1 MNLSFIKSTESDW
14 QIVQSIIK
22 EAVDTTNGLYI
33 ADTDEK
39 AIIKLIDTTELYLAK
54 EGDQPVGVIAYSM
67 TDPGVAYVEEVVVK
81 PQFKG
86 KGYGNQAMQWLTH
99 HLKDLKKITLVTHPH
114 NTPAIRLYLKNG
126 FKIVKWNDN
135 FFGDGQPR
143 ITLDKVIS
151 E

>member
-14 QIVQSIIK
+14 QTVQAILQ

-33 ADTDEK
+33 AHTSQE
-39 AIIKLIDTTELYLAK
+39 AIIKLINTCELYLIK
-54 EGDQPVGVIAYSM
+54 EAEVPVGVIAYSM
-67 TDPGVAYVEEVVVK
+67 EDKEVAYVEEVVVK

-86 KGYGNQAMQWLTH
+86 KGYGHQAMQWLTN
-99 HLKDLKKITLVTHPH
+99 HLKDVKKITLVTHPH

-135 FFGDGQPR
+135 YFGDGQPR
-143 ITLDKVIS
+143 ITLAKVIS